1 MEVHHS
7 LVELIEILLY
17 KHPKLVFIPLLC
29 LLHSLQNRFIVTHPL
44 LTAFS
49 QTLKYFIIKCYLW
62 IMLYVKHHLQMSQC
76 TENIFN
82 YQEAF
87 DFVEKDIKIF
97 VYVVHIRVSLVC
109 IFIGPDVKE
118 KMTCPD
124 VNLRRTWSI
133 CHIRL
138 KIDKTCVDLIS

>member
-1 MEVHHS
+1 
-7 LVELIEILLY
+7 
-17 KHPKLVFIPLLC
+17 
-29 LLHSLQNRFIVTHPL
+29 
-44 LTAFS
+44 
-49 QTLKYFIIKCYLW
+49 
-62 IMLYVKHHLQMSQC
+62 MLYVKHHLQMSQC

-87 DFVEKDIKIF
+87 DFVEKHIKIF
-97 VYVVHIRVSLVC
+97 IYVVHIRVSLVC
-109 IFIGPDVKE
+109 ILICPDVKE

-138 KIDKTCVDLIS
+138 KIDKTCVDLISQKHAFCSCKICFRNHMFLVIFNCSVKLFNGV